1 MSQPDIFYNRIL
13 QEIVK
18 SIRTVDNEFNTIK
31 KLISIL
37 DAGKYEEFTE
47 IVNKF
52 SAFYTNRLAFKH
64 DNTEEL
70 TIDMNQPTEPPSEP
84 TDIQIDEEMRSI
96 INSRRAQ
103 MRENNLAEP
112 TKPVKFTSTIAD
124 EPVTTSRNIE
134 RLLSLMDT
142 SNTRNDAM
150 DTPEIDEEIIE
161 EEVIEEPQPLRYN
174 VDDRP
179 FSREVKVP
187 PIPHTYV
194 APPIKFVNTDKLPEH
209 HEKIVPLFK
218 LSLHK
223 REKLFERFYKTAK
236 LTVEE
241 DIKKLDVP
249 PTEQEVAALI
259 RADCDRLLDDYLSE
273 ETTVVGQEDL

>member
-64 DNTEEL
+64 DKAEEL
-70 TIDMNQPTEPPSEP
+70 TIDMNQPAETPSEP
-84 TDIQIDEEMRSI
+84 TDAQIDEEMRSI
-96 INSRRAQ
+96 INNRRSQ

-112 TKPVKFTSTIAD
+112 TKPVKFNSTIAD
-124 EPVTTSRNIE
+124 EPVTSSRNIE

-142 SNTRNDAM
+142 SNTRNDTM
-150 DTPEIDEEIIE
+150 DTPEIEEEIIE
-161 EEVIEEPQPLRYN
+161 EEVLEETPIRYN
-174 VDDRP
+174 VENRP

-187 PIPHTYV
+187 PIPHAYK
-194 APPIKFVNTDKLPEH
+194 APPVKFINTDKLPEH

-223 REKLFERFYKTAK
+223 REKLYEKFYKTAK

-241 DIKKLDVP
+241 DIKNLETP
-249 PTEQEVAALI
+249 PAEQEVAALI
-259 RADCDRLLDDYLSE
+259 RAECDRLLEDYLSE
-273 ETTVVGQEDL
+273 ETTIVHQEDL